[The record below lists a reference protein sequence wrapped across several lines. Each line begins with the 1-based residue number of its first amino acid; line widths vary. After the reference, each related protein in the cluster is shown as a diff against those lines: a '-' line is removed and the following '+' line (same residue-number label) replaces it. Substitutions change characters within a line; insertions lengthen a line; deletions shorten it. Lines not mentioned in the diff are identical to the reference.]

1 MKLGKKST
9 SLLESLKTDTGPE
22 LVERGPGGAPP
33 MPAGPTES
41 LTVSVEEKV
50 SCFLKKDGGV
60 DGLEVQGTM
69 ALEVHSPDAT
79 HVRIICAMG
88 NNAGKFQFKT
98 HPNIDKNLFNGES
111 ILGLKD
117 PNRPFPTN
125 SSLGVLKWRFQSQE
139 ESDVPLLINCWPT
152 PSGSETF
159 VNIEYEATDAFDLRE
174 VQIFIPVGTSECPT
188 VNSIEEGD
196 YRFDGR
202 NGCLL
207 WEIPLVDGSN
217 RSGSMEFVV
226 PACDTEAFFP
236 IEASFH
242 SNRIFCPVKVAE
254 VVNMS
259 DGSSVEDRE
268 VSVSLLTERYMVE

>member
-1 MKLGKKST
+1 MGGGGRRDAPIPTSGSAPSRGMKLGKKST
-9 SLLESLKTDTGPE
+9 SLLESLKTDTGPD

-41 LTVSVEEKV
+41 LTVCVEEKG
-50 SCFLKKDGGV
+50 SRFL
-60 DGLEVQGTM
+60 
-69 ALEVHSPDAT
+69 
-79 HVRIICAMG
+79 
-88 NNAGKFQFKT
+88 
-98 HPNIDKNLFNGES
+98 
-111 ILGLKD
+111 
-117 PNRPFPTN
+117 
-125 SSLGVLKWRFQSQE
+125 SQD

-174 VQIFIPVGTSECPT
+174 VQIYIPVGTSECPA

-226 PACDTEAFFP
+226 PACDTEAFF
-236 IEASFH
+236 H
-242 SNRIFCPVKVAE
+242 SNRNFCPVKVAE
-254 VVNMS
+254 VVNLS
-259 DGSSVEDRE
+259 NGSSVEDRE
-268 VSVSLLTERYMVE
+268 VSV